1 MSNVQAEPSTPIHI
15 KRLAYSPMMQF
26 WKQWRK
32 QKSAFIAGI
41 FIMLLVVIAV
51 FAPQIAPY
59 DPYAPDYGN
68 VLSGPSTDHWAGT
81 DEYGRD
87 ILSRLL
93 VGTRISLAVGLISIV
108 AGGVLGTLLGLISGY
123 FGGKLDRLIMRG
135 SDIMFAFPDILLAI
149 AIVAILGPGLTNVV
163 IALSVFSVPSFARL
177 VRGSALEAKQAEFVE
192 AARSMGA
199 SNTRIIVK
207 HILPSSIGGLLVY
220 CSMRMG
226 NAILAAAT
234 LSS

>member
-68 VLSGPSTDHWAGT
+68 VLSGPSTDHW
-81 DEYGRD
+81 
-87 ILSRLL
+87 
-93 VGTRISLAVGLISIV
+93 
-108 AGGVLGTLLGLISGY
+108 
-123 FGGKLDRLIMRG
+123 
-135 SDIMFAFPDILLAI
+135 
-149 AIVAILGPGLTNVV
+149 
-163 IALSVFSVPSFARL
+163 
-177 VRGSALEAKQAEFVE
+177 QAQMNMAEIF
-192 AARSMGA
+192 
-199 SNTRIIVK
+199 
-207 HILPSSIGGLLVY
+207 
-220 CSMRMG
+220 
-226 NAILAAAT
+226 
-234 LSS
+234 